1 MKSVK
6 EILSSVRY
14 WNGRFLGY
22 GLVRKEL
29 FKLIGR
35 KNKKKGAHGKS
46 RLDKNL

>member
-6 EILSSVRY
+6 EILSSDWY

-29 FKLIGR
+29 FGIVDR
-35 KNKKKGAHGKS
+35 RYKKKGVHE
-46 RLDKNL
+46 RRE